1 MTIYEVNQYQ
11 TKRRWGGR
19 SIFFFARE
27 EMVQR
32 WMQNFLEFLV
42 YWFKRVRDSTT

>member
-1 MTIYEVNQYQ
+1 MKLINIRPREGGGGVEVF
-11 TKRRWGGR
+11 
-19 SIFFFARE
+19 FFFARE

-42 YWFKRVRDSTT
+42 YWFKRVKDSTT